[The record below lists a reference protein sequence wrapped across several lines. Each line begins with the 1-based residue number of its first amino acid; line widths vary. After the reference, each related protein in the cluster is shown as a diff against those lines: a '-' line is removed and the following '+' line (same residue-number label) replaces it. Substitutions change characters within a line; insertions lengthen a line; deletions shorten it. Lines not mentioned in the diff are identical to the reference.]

1 MQNAQFKTALV
12 ITKRQE
18 KALENAK
25 ANKFSS
31 ILRLARV
38 LSHIKGDKKSV
49 SQKMLE
55 EYGLQFI
62 DRRRRADAGKLL
74 SIIQN
79 DFAKFWQLYRSG
91 RFTSVPSLLNEYR
104 KLNKPAKGETS
115 QGETSEGDSTPE
127 LSEALPENMTATEIA
142 GYVASMCEKYDVPVA
157 DVFRSLLGEKTMI
170 KMAMLPTKK
179 AA

>member
-38 LSHIKGDKKSV
+38 LDHIKGDKKSV

-62 DRRRRADAGKLL
+62 DRRRRADAKKFLELL
-74 SIIQN
+74 QSDRQV
-79 DFAKFWQLYRSG
+79 WELYKSG
-91 RFTSVPSLLNEYR
+91 RFSSVPSLLNEYR
-104 KLNKPAKGETS
+104 KLNKPTKDETA
-115 QGETSEGDSTPE
+115 QGETSEGDSNPE
-127 LSEALPENMTATEIA
+127 LSEALPETMTATEIA
-142 GYVASMCEKYDVPVA
+142 GYVAAMCEKYDVPVA
-157 DVFRSLLGEKTMI
+157 EVFRPLLGEKTML

>member
-1 MQNAQFKTALV
+1 MNNTQFNNALV

-18 KALENAK
+18 KALQSAK

-38 LSHIKGDKKSV
+38 LAHIKGDKKSI
-49 SQKMLE
+49 SKKMLIK
-55 EYGLQFI
+55 YALQFI
-62 DRRRRADAGKLL
+62 DRRRRADALKLL

-79 DFAKFWQLYRSG
+79 DFARFWELYRSG
-91 RFTSVPSLLNEYR
+91 RFTSVHGFLNEYR

-115 QGETSEGDSTPE
+115 KGETSKGDSNPE
-127 LSEALPENMTATEIA
+127 LPEVFEGMTAVEMSA
-142 GYVASMCEKYDVPVA
+142 FVAAWCEKKNVPVA
-157 DVFRSLLGEKTMI
+157 DVFRPILTNKTML
-170 KMAMLPTKK
+170 KMAMHPTKK

>member
-1 MQNAQFKTALV
+1 MNNTQFDNALV

-18 KALENAK
+18 RALANTK
-25 ANKFSS
+25 ANKFAS

-38 LSHIKGDKKSV
+38 LDYIKGDKKSV

-62 DRRRRADAGKLL
+62 DRRRRADAKKFLELL
-74 SIIQN
+74 QSDRQV
-79 DFAKFWQLYRSG
+79 WELYKSG
-91 RFTSVPSLLNEYR
+91 RFNSVPSLLNEYR

-115 QGETSEGDSTPE
+115 KGETSKGDSNPE
-127 LSEALPENMTATEIA
+127 LPEVFEGMTAVEMSA
-142 GYVASMCEKYDVPVA
+142 FVAAWCEKKNIPVA
-157 DVFRSLLGEKTMI
+157 DVFRPLLGEKTMI
-170 KMAMLPTKK
+170 KMAMRPTKK

>member
-1 MQNAQFKTALV
+1 MNNTQFNNALS

-18 KALENAK
+18 KALQSAK

-38 LSHIKGDKKSV
+38 LAHIKGDKKSI
-49 SQKMLE
+49 SKKMLI
-55 EYGLQFI
+55 EYALQFI
-62 DRRRRADAGKLL
+62 DRRRRADALKLL

-79 DFAKFWQLYRSG
+79 DFARFWELYRSG
-91 RFTSVPSLLNEYR
+91 RFTSVHGFLNEYR

-115 QGETSEGDSTPE
+115 KGETSKGDSNPE
-127 LSEALPENMTATEIA
+127 LPEVFEGMTAVEMSA
-142 GYVASMCEKYDVPVA
+142 FVAAWCEKKNVPVA
-157 DVFRSLLGEKTMI
+157 DVFRPILTNKTML
-170 KMAMLPTKK
+170 KMAMHPTKK